1 MSKFHINKHGVP
13 APCKA
18 TKGNCPL
25 GGDDSH
31 FRSEEE
37 AQAFVNNRME
47 NEYGLLGGT
56 PSPEKMKYED
66 IIEKI
71 NNGDYD
77 IKNTLNKKQYPEN
90 YVFDE
95 NKSVKWN
102 KEEVV
107 RQNEEIKK
115 AIKSKF
121 DGQNQFKRDVIQYI
135 LEHQLLSGSKL
146 NENQAEKIYRKGWE
160 DGHLKRIATSISSG
174 YHSVMIEIED
184 LINFIGDI
192 I

>member
-25 GGDDSH
+25 GGNDSH
-31 FRSEEE
+31 FSSEEE
-37 AQAFVNNRME
+37 AQTFVNNRME
-47 NEYGLLGGT
+47 SEYGLLGGT
-56 PSPEKMKYED
+56 PSPEKMNYEN

-121 DGQNQFKRDVIQYI
+121 DGQKQFKRDAIQYI
-135 LEHQLLSGSKL
+135 LSGNKL
-146 NENQAEKIYRKGWE
+146 NEKQAERIYEKGWE
-160 DGHLKRIATSISSG
+160 DGHSSG
-174 YHSVMIEIED
+174 YHNVMIEIED
-184 LINFIGDI
+184 LINFIEDI

>member
-18 TKGNCPL
+18 KPGNCPL
-25 GGDDSH
+25 GGDETH

-107 RQNEEIKK
+107 RQNEKIKK

-146 NENQAEKIYRKGWE
+146 NENQAEKIYKKGWE
-160 DGHLKRIATSISSG
+160 DGHSSG
-174 YHSVMIEIED
+174 YHNVMIEIED
-184 LINFIGDI
+184 LIDFIGDI
-192 I
+192 LGNS

>member
-1 MSKFHINKHGVP
+1 
-13 APCKA
+13 
-18 TKGNCPL
+18 
-25 GGDDSH
+25 
-31 FRSEEE
+31 
-37 AQAFVNNRME
+37 
-47 NEYGLLGGT
+47 
-56 PSPEKMKYED
+56 MKYED

-121 DGQNQFKRDVIQYI
+121 DGQKQFKRDAVQYI
-135 LEHQLLSGSKL
+135 LSGNKL
-146 NENQAEKIYRKGWE
+146 NEKQAEKTYEKGWE
-160 DGHLKRIATSISSG
+160 DGHSSG
-174 YHSVMIEIED
+174 YRNVMIEIED
-184 LINFIGDI
+184 LIDFIEDI